1 MKRDQP
7 KGSSI
12 SAGWHGSPSLS
23 KHSSLFKRCKGCL
36 PLALICVLVYTDR
49 DYILGILRIR
59 RLLPAVGIILK
70 YSKGS
75 ESVPDAKIKASGC
88 PENSGVRRVQKNRG
102 YLRYSRSQLNPP
114 CRRWCAVRNGRVN
127 IKVKS
132 PLPPNLGNG
141 LLSSISFEY

>member
-23 KHSSLFKRCKGCL
+23 KHSSLFKRCKRCL

-49 DYILGILRIR
+49 DYILGVLRIR

-75 ESVPDAKIKASGC
+75 ESVPLMPKLRRPAALKTLAFAKYKKTEDTSGT
-88 PENSGVRRVQKNRG
+88 PAVSSTRVVEGGVLFVTG
-102 YLRYSRSQLNPP
+102 ESIL
-114 CRRWCAVRNGRVN
+114 
-127 IKVKS
+127 KS
-132 PLPPNLGNG
+132 ITT
-141 LLSSISFEY
+141 ST